1 MANRARHGR
10 DVLAACG
17 ENGVVNNNG
26 VEILIADDSSSDV
39 ELTVHALRKAKL
51 ANRIHIVEDGEQALE
66 FLFCRGRHSGRSFAV
81 PPRVVL
87 LDLKMPKV
95 DGIEVL
101 RAVRADARTKAIP
114 VVVLTSSNEQRDL
127 IESYNLGV
135 NAYIQ
140 KPVEFENFRRVI
152 ESIGLFWLVVNEPP
166 PKDCFTC

>member
-1 MANRARHGR
+1 MTDGI
-10 DVLAACG
+10 
-17 ENGVVNNNG
+17 
-26 VEILIADDSSSDV
+26 EILIADDSESDV

-51 ANRIHIVEDGEQALE
+51 ANSIHIVEDGEQALDY
-66 FLFCRGRHSGRSFAV
+66 LFCRGRYNHRAFTS

-101 RAVRADARTKAIP
+101 RAVRGDARTRAIP

-140 KPVEFENFRRVI
+140 KPVDFEHFRAVI
-152 ESIGLFWLVVNEPP
+152 ERIGMFWLVVNEPP
-166 PKDCFTC
+166 PTDCFSCEAPGRA

>member
-1 MANRARHGR
+1 M
-10 DVLAACG
+10 
-17 ENGVVNNNG
+17 NNG
-26 VEILIADDSSSDV
+26 VEILIADDSESDV

-51 ANRIHIVEDGEQALE
+51 ANSIHIVEDGEQALDY
-66 FLFCRGRHSGRSFAV
+66 LFCRGTYASRDFLS

-87 LDLKMPKV
+87 LDLKMPKI

-101 RAVRADARTKAIP
+101 RAIRGDARTRAIP

-140 KPVEFENFRRVI
+140 KPVDFDNFRDVI
-152 ESIGLFWLVVNEPP
+152 ERIGMFWLVVNEPP
-166 PKDCFTC
+166 PKDCFSCAA